1 MVKDFRTIA
10 SGVVGVGNSAEV
22 YEVEFMY
29 ELEKEFLTKFRKLT
43 PAQKEKV
50 TEFVEFLVWREQ
62 KQKESLF
69 DVASN
74 SENENND

>member
-1 MVKDFRTIA
+1 
-10 SGVVGVGNSAEV
+10 
-22 YEVEFMY
+22 MY